1 MPEVHY
7 SEIIPVPKAL
17 LHDVIAD
24 YKKYPE
30 FLDEIKGA
38 KIVAQR
44 PKTVDF
50 ELELIKKFHYRLKFR
65 ETKNEISWHLIESNL
80 FKKNDGRW
88 VLKEIDKEQTE
99 AHYYLDIDFGFLVP
113 KFIVSS
119 LVEKDLPKMVSRFRK
134 RAQEIASRKK

>member
-7 SEIIPVPKAL
+7 SEIIPVPKEL
-17 LHDVIAD
+17 LHSVIAD

-30 FLDEIKGA
+30 FLTEIKQA
-38 KIVAQR
+38 KIVVQR

-65 ETKNEISWHLIESNL
+65 ETKDEISWQLVESNL

-88 VLKEIDKEQTE
+88 ALTEIDKGQTE

-113 KFIVSS
+113 KFIVAS
-119 LVEKDLPKMVSRFRK
+119 LVEKDLPKMVSRFKK